1 MVDGDASRASGET
14 ELDAE
19 ADRIVRAW
27 ELLRAG
33 RARAVLL
40 SSGLVAPQ
48 PGDIPEA
55 DRLAAKL
62 VSWGVPPARVVVE
75 ASSRNT
81 RENAIECSRIAA
93 AHGWR
98 TLLVVTSAAHAPRAL
113 GCFRAVGLEPDL
125 LPVDFRAGDGRN
137 LGWLP
142 RAVALQRSTAA
153 LRELAG
159 RVVYRLV
166 GYAR

>member
-1 MVDGDASRASGET
+1 MQQPNHKPRLILASRSPRRRELLAEAGYSFEVRPASETAECGLCSGENP
-14 ELDAE
+14 AE
-19 ADRIVRAW
+19 M
-27 ELLRAG
+27 
-33 RARAVLL
+33 
-40 SSGLVAPQ
+40 VA
-48 PGDIPEA
+48 
-55 DRLAAKL
+55 RLAAKL
-62 VSWGVPPARVVVE
+62 VSWGVPPAQVVVE

-159 RVVYRLV
+159 RVVYRED
-166 GYAR
+166 